1 MKSIYTPMEAS
12 GAVLLVGD
20 SSTPIVLHG
29 IPDGADLAAFIA
41 YACNNHYALVKDNN
55 DLRDQLEAMLSKAA
69 LLSASLKQ
77 ADQVNGQLV
86 AALKAARPKLVEG
99 QKYSDECPHM
109 ATEELH
115 REFSTTVDAIDAA
128 LTAAGAA

>member
-12 GAVLLVGD
+12 GAVLMVGD
-20 SSTPIVLHG
+20 RSTPIVLHG

-55 DLRDQLEAMLSKAA
+55 ELRDQLEAMRSKAA

-86 AALKAARPKLVEG
+86 AALKPLIEIADEHCDAGPIGEGWQSDELVAQIGAAR
-99 QKYSDECPHM
+99 S
-109 ATEELH
+109 
-115 REFSTTVDAIDAA
+115 A
-128 LTAAGAA
+128 LAAAGAA